1 MTRNQIG
8 ITVGGSGFFICA
20 GVFVFSLLQQLAYVE
35 VVSCLAAWGQLF
47 IASAPILEAL
57 DNEQVKSVVP
67 SIIGAAL
74 TASVLVFYAIA
85 YYFSSHFAGA

>member
-35 VVSCLAAWGQLF
+35 VVSCLVAWGQLF

-74 TASVLVFYAIA
+74 TVSVLVFYALT
-85 YYFSSHFAGA
+85 YYFSGHFAGA